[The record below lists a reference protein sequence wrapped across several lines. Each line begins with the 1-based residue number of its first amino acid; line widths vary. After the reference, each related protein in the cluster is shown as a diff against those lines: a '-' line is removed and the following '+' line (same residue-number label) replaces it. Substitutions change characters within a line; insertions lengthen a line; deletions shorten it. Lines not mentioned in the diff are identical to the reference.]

1 MCKNFIDMEMKS
13 QMNGKSI
20 IIQYKE
26 TFVSKHKL
34 RAYKASVSTL

>member
-13 QMNGKSI
+13 QMNGKS